1 MRPARS
7 VGATVLLATLVAA
20 CAQEAGEDASGGGD
34 AQRQEYVDAIVALE
48 DENDDDLT
56 PDQRRCVAE
65 SFVDG
70 YGADEIAAAGVTPD
84 DIARDDVDS
93 PGDLGLD
100 FSDEQ
105 AAAFYQRLTGCM
117 DIRALLIESIAG
129 AGGAEVPG
137 LVECLD
143 DNLTDDLIE
152 RIVTIGYTQGEEGLD
167 ATPGL
172 DAEVEDAITPCLAP
186 GP

>member
-1 MRPARS
+1 MRPGRA
-7 VGATVLLATLVAA
+7 VGATVLLAALVAG
-20 CAQEAGEDASGGGD
+20 CAQEAGDDVTRSGG
-34 AQRQEYVDAIVALE
+34 AQRQAYVDAIVALE
-48 DENDDDLT
+48 DDDDDLT

-84 DIARDDVDS
+84 DLARDDVDS
-93 PGDLGLD
+93 PDDLGLD

-117 DIRALLIESIAG
+117 DIRAALIESIAG
-129 AGGAEVPG
+129 EGGAEVPG
-137 LVECLD
+137 LVQCLD
-143 DNLTDDLIE
+143 ENLTDDLIE
-152 RIVTIGYTQGEEGLD
+152 RIVTIGFTQGEDGLD

-172 DAEVEDAITPCLAP
+172 DAELEEALTPCLAP

>member
-1 MRPARS
+1 MRPGRE
-7 VGATVLLATLVAA
+7 VGATVLLAALVAA
-20 CAQEAGEDASGGGD
+20 CAQEAGEDLAGEGG

-93 PGDLGLD
+93 PDDLGLD

-117 DIRALLIESIAG
+117 DIRTLLIESIAG
-129 AGGAEVPG
+129 DGGAQLPG

-143 DNLTDDLIE
+143 ENLTDDLIE
-152 RIVTIGYTQGEEGLD
+152 RIVIIGYTQGEDGLD

-172 DAEVEDAITPCLAP
+172 DAELEEALTPCLAP